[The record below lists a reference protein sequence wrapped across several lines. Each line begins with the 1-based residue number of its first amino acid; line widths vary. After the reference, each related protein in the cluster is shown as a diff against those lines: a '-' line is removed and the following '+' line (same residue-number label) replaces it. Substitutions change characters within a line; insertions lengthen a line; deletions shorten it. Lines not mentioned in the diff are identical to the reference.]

1 MALHYFLQAGVQLI
15 LIFLSYFNFVK
26 FLMALP
32 AAESPLSRS
41 PTTVCTSIIN
51 ADGRDDAG
59 NLFKA
64 EFVLRQPREALWG
77 IKHAQNTRK

>member
-32 AAESPLSRS
+32 AAESPL
-41 PTTVCTSIIN
+41 TTV
-51 ADGRDDAG
+51 AHHG
-59 NLFKA
+59 
-64 EFVLRQPREALWG
+64 VY
-77 IKHAQNTRK
+77 